1 MLNQLPIK
9 GNLGKDVQVASSG
22 KAAYFTVATSKWIKD
37 NEYKTIWW
45 ECKVINQKLVNKVA
59 GYKAGTTVK
68 LTGEIDED
76 EYNGQKKKVLIV
88 LEVDAV
94 IKSTNNAGH
103 AQTSNEGNYSSNQN
117 NTFKSQN
124 NSQPSIDGMSE
135 HGFNTKA
142 DPFSGTGRTIDIDDS
157 DLPF

>member
-22 KAAYFTVATSKWIKD
+22 KAAYFSVATSKWIKD

-45 ECKVINQKLVNKVA
+45 ECKVINQKLVNKVS

-88 LEVDAV
+88 LEVDSV
-94 IKSTNNAGH
+94 IKQQSSG
-103 AQTSNEGNYSSNQN
+103 QTGIPNFNRDSEPFNE
-117 NTFKSQN
+117 
-124 NSQPSIDGMSE
+124 
-135 HGFNTKA
+135 
-142 DPFSGTGRTIDIDDS
+142 TGSTIDISND